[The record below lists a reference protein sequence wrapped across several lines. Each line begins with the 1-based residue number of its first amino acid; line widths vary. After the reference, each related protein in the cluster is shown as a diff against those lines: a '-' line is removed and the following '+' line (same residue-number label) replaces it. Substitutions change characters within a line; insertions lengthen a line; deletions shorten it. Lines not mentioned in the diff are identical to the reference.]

1 MHQVA
6 AAAAR
11 PLASMFKL
19 FVLGALAHQI
29 AAGRVSWNQELTVT
43 DALKSPGSGSLQD
56 VRSGTRVSVRQ
67 TAAMMIAISDNTAAD
82 MLIHLVGRSAVQA
95 QDRQWSD
102 HAALNVPFLTARE
115 GLLMKIYPALANQ
128 YLSLAPSRRAAFL
141 ASKVDP
147 LPFSQAQA
155 QTLPGSPTDIDTI
168 EYFASPDD
176 ICRAFAGLQQ
186 LAAQPKLAPLGPILS
201 AGGGGIGLDPA
212 QWPTVWFKGGSEP
225 GVLTLGYLA
234 TNSKGQTFVVAAML
248 SDPAAALSPSALA
261 WIAGNCPGRLRAGPV
276 TPARAPPRSR
286 PGTRPSRRDAAS
298 GELRLAPDIPGR
310 GSPTHVAGDESP
322 ACARRWRASLTAV
335 EPAWQAMAR

>member
-1 MHQVA
+1 MV
-6 AAAAR
+6 R
-11 PLASMFKL
+11 PCRAERAVPRPPGKVFYIEDLP
-19 FVLGALAHQI
+19 GA
-29 AAGRVSWNQELTVT
+29 GQEVPE
-43 DALKSPGSGSLQD
+43 PGPQPPRGVPCLQ
-56 VRSGTRVSVRQ
+56 G
-67 TAAMMIAISDNTAAD
+67 
-82 MLIHLVGRSAVQA
+82 
-95 QDRQWSD
+95 
-102 HAALNVPFLTARE
+102 
-115 GLLMKIYPALANQ
+115 
-128 YLSLAPSRRAAFL
+128 
-141 ASKVDP
+141 DP
-147 LPFSQAQA
+147 LPFRQAQA

-201 AGGGGIGLDPA
+201 AGGAGIGLDPA

-234 TNSKGQTFVVAAML
+234 TNSKGRDLRGRRAAQRPG
-248 SDPAAALSPSALA
+248 SGTVPVGPGE
-261 WIAGNCPGRLRAGPV
+261 IVGNCPGRLRAGPV

-335 EPAWQAMAR
+335 EPAWLVMAVIWPSERAARNRVIPLFLQFVGMAFEVR